1 MKIYKKYSAI
11 IEWFLAIILILI
23 CSKIIFPGSFTPLKA
38 HEQSEKSVYY
48 GPSNIIKTIDLGKEK
63 IYLCKYK
70 DWFSIDIIRK
80 GLIKWH
86 PVNYPAGYP
95 IDYSKQVTFNTY
107 TSKPIKNS
115 EPIAKIYGYVNDPQI
130 KNIVLEDNNNKI
142 ISNYELDE
150 NKMFILT
157 SHTNNEKNKANY
169 IKGLDTNGNIIYEEE
184 LKYF

>member
-1 MKIYKKYSAI
+1 MYKR
-11 IEWFLAIILILI
+11 
-23 CSKIIFPGSFTPLKA
+23 
-38 HEQSEKSVYY
+38 Q
-48 GPSNIIKTIDLGKEK
+48 
-63 IYLCKYK
+63 
-70 DWFSIDIIRK
+70 
-80 GLIKWH
+80 
-86 PVNYPAGYP
+86 
-95 IDYSKQVTFNTY
+95 
-107 TSKPIKNS
+107 
-115 EPIAKIYGYVNDPQI
+115 IYGYVNDPQI